1 LPLYMGIPY
10 RRGSPEIFLLDED
23 ITIPAKPAG
32 EPAYAGI
39 LVDIKGVGAL
49 YGFHVRHAYSDLF
62 PVFALIDDQIF
73 DTNIAVRWMN
83 PNAVY
88 YTMGDQAGGFTPF
101 GYIVPKYDT
110 AAVIFSIGYYAPEPI
125 IFHKRLIVGV
135 ANDATT
141 SRTLPAW
148 RSIVYYKV
156 YSLISRTFKYT
167 KQLIMGI
174 KCIDW

>member
-1 LPLYMGIPY
+1 MSMSYL
-10 RRGSPEIFLLDED
+10 RGNPEVFLLDED

-32 EPAYAGI
+32 EPSYLGI

-62 PVFALIDDQIF
+62 PVFAIIDDQIF

-83 PNAVY
+83 PYQVY
-88 YTMGDQAGGFTPF
+88 GTMGEQAGGFTPF

-110 AAVIFSIGYYAPEPI
+110 AAGIFSIGYYTPEPI

-135 ANDATT
+135 ANDAATP
-141 SRTLPAW
+141 RVLPAW
-148 RSIVYYKV
+148 KSIVYYKV

-167 KQLIMGI
+167 KQHVYGQ